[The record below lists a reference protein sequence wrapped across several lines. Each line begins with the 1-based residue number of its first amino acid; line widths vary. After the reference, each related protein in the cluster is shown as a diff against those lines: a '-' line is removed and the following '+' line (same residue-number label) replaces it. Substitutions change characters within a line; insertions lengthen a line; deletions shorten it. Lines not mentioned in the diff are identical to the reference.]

1 MTFPLQRKHR
11 RDGTP
16 RIGYTDDVYSESLNC
31 IWTYVSGVFNVP
43 MDAAT
48 SRRRY
53 QEYVIP
59 RQVFYYFAS
68 NLTQA
73 TWLQM
78 AKYTER
84 DHSTAIHGVKTIQ
97 DLIDTDKKF
106 ASKMLD
112 IRNGLMDF
120 FPTGSV
126 IDAKYRPMKNEWFF
140 AIW

>member
-1 MTFPLQRKHR
+1 MPL
-11 RDGTP
+11 D
-16 RIGYTDDVYSESLNC
+16 I
-31 IWTYVSGVFNVP
+31 
-43 MDAAT
+43 AT
-48 SRRRY
+48 SRKRY
-53 QEYVIP
+53 AEYVLP

-68 NLTQA
+68 DLTQA

-78 AKYTER
+78 GKYTDR
-84 DHSTAIHGVKTIQ
+84 DHSTAIHGVKAVQ

-106 ASKMLD
+106 AAKMLE